1 MKFLHLSD
9 LHLGKRLCGVS
20 LLEDQRHILD
30 QILTIAG
37 QVDAVLISGDV
48 YEKPVPPGEAVTL
61 FDSFLTQL
69 TRRKKEVFL
78 IPGNH
83 DSAQRLAFGSAMLAD
98 SGVHMA
104 PLFDGALTRVR
115 LKDRWGD
122 LSVWLMPF
130 LKAAH
135 VRPFF
140 PDEELSDAQEAAAL
154 LLDRTEVDS
163 RERNVLLAHQFVA
176 GARQCQSEEVSVG
189 GLDQVSASLF
199 DTFDYV
205 ALGHL
210 HTPQSVDRPTVC
222 YCGSPLKY
230 SVSEAGQEKSV
241 LLVTLE
247 EKGKVSVEAIP
258 LIPKRDLR
266 ILRGSY
272 DRLTYRE
279 FYSELDLDCY
289 YHITLTDEEDIPQA
303 MARLQ
308 TIYPNLLS
316 IDYDNR
322 RTRGQLDGDLIRDQ
336 EETDPLKLLAAFYLQ
351 RNGQEMTGS
360 QLELASRLMG
370 QIEEEEG

>member
-48 YEKPVPPGEAVTL
+48 YDKPVPPGEAVTL